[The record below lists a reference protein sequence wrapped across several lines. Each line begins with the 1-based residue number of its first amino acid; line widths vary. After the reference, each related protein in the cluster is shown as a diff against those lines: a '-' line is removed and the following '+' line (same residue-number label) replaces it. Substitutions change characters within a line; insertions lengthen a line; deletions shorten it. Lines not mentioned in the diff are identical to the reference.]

1 MVSEHPLRT
10 APVPGAFP
18 RRNRIIAALAAC
30 TVVVEA
36 PERSGALI
44 TADVALE
51 LGRTV
56 AAVPG
61 PIDTPASAGTNALL
75 RDGAHVLAC
84 VDDLLPLLAERF
96 DRQPDVRPR
105 VARRQ
110 TSRTPPGPPTARIA
124 PTLDGDELTLWTALA
139 APAYDPD
146 VAAARAGLSARR
158 CAAALAALELRG
170 AIETDL
176 TGAIRRL

>member
-1 MVSEHPLRT
+1 MVSEHPLGT
-10 APVPGAFP
+10 TPVPGAFP
-18 RRNRIIAALAAC
+18 RRNRIIAALASC

-61 PIDTPASAGTNALL
+61 PIDVPASAGTNALL
-75 RDGAHVLAC
+75 RDGAHVLAG
-84 VDDLLPLLAERF
+84 VDDLIALLAGPNGPRAA
-96 DRQPDVRPR
+96 PDAPRPR
-105 VARRQ
+105 
-110 TSRTPPGPPTARIA
+110 RTAPRPPSPHAAPPS
-124 PTLDGDELTLWTALA
+124 PTFDGDELTLWTALA
-139 APAYDPD
+139 EPAADPD

-158 CAAALAALELRG
+158 CAAALVSLELRG
-170 AIETDL
+170 AVATDL
-176 TGAIRRL
+176 TGAIRRV